1 MKKVSYLIW
10 SVFFTLFMACSSPY
24 TYKDNGSTIELSE
37 DDPFEIG
44 LKSEA
49 SSDFK
54 WQLDSSLEFIKL
66 LGTSTVKDNDDTIVY
81 NFNFKTLSD
90 GEEVIR
96 LVLTNGITVN
106 KVFEIKV
113 IVGTIGRITSE

>member
-1 MKKVSYLIW
+1 MKKVSYLILPI
-10 SVFFTLFMACSSPY
+10 FFTLFMACSSPY
-24 TYKDNGSTIELSE
+24 TYEDNGSTIELSE
-37 DDPFEIG
+37 DDPIEIG

-49 SSDFK
+49 SSDYK
-54 WQLDSSLEFIKL
+54 WQLDSSLQFIKL
-66 LGTSTVKDNDDTIVY
+66 LNTSTTKDNDGTIVY

-96 LVLTNGITVN
+96 LVLSNGITVN